1 MCVPATALANT
12 LNNTTLTLS
21 KTAASVGQS
30 VTASGTTE
38 PNAWVPLKVMDAA
51 QSILLFDTTKA
62 DTSGN
67 YSINFVVPAG
77 ATGTLTVVAGEGSN
91 VASKSL
97 TVTGVPPVDTE
108 APTWLSGTLTAGGVS
123 QTTLTLSWSGATD
136 NLGVTGYRVYQGT
149 TLLTAAPVTGASY
162 NVTGLTAGT

>member
-1 MCVPATALANT
+1 MRLRIVACLQMALLLLICVPVMALANT
-12 LNNTTLTLS
+12 SNNTNTTLSLS
-21 KTAASVGQS
+21 KTAALVGES

-91 VASKSL
+91 VAIKSL
-97 TVTGVPPVDTE
+97 MLGVPPVDTDPDL
-108 APTWLSGTLTAGGVS
+108 AIRHDSR
-123 QTTLTLSWSGATD
+123 Q
-136 NLGVTGYRVYQGT
+136 R
-149 TLLTAAPVTGASY
+149 
-162 NVTGLTAGT
+162 